1 MTTLGL
7 TPAIRTTPKSLCSN
21 CVYSRFVRG
30 YKLEEELVTCGYTYP
45 PREVPFPVRE
55 CTDFREQRKVRA

>member
-1 MTTLGL
+1 MTTIGFV
-7 TPAIRTTPKSLCSN
+7 PEGRTSPKSLCSN

-30 YKLEEELVTCGYTYP
+30 YKPDEELITCGYTYP

-55 CTDFREQRKVRA
+55 CSDFRERRKVRA